1 MLRRYGAA
9 GFSVAHNYPEHQVM
23 ISLILPD
30 RPGKDTPRVP
40 VKLPISIRAVYDAL
54 YGRPMKSERIPDA
67 TAYPWSRSVYNPAG
81 YETKK
86 LEQAERVAWRN
97 LVLWVDA
104 ALSAAA
110 IGLQTITEAFF
121 AHAVAASDGERMIEV
136 VEQAQARS
144 AHGRPAAAHGAGGGG
159 VMEQPAAPRPRPPS
173 RVLEDEELTV
183 SLTLARGRANTSIFS

>member
-1 MLRRYGAA
+1 MASKKDRPFVKSADTSAQVSSSKAELEKMLRRYGAA

-23 ISLILPD
+23 VSLILPD

-67 TAYPWSRSVYNPAG
+67 TAYPWSRSVHNPAG

-97 LVLWVDA
+97 LVLWIDA

-121 AHAVAASDGERMIEV
+121 AHAVAGPDGERMIDL
-136 VEQAQARS
+136 VEQAQAQL
-144 AHGRPAAAHGAGGGG
+144 GAG
-159 VMEQPAAPRPRPPS
+159 VQRLLTAPA
-173 RVLEDEELTV
+173 EE
-183 SLTLARGRANTSIFS
+183 G